1 MKSKSKGISA
11 NIWLY
16 LGVFSILILVMLW
29 FFQIIFLKLHYEASV
44 KHNLNA
50 TVREIQKYN
59 RNDLVSNID
68 NIAYK
73 NDVCIEVISKNSII
87 SYSGIKSS
95 GCNTSGEIYYKFKN
109 DFIDDNLNKSSF
121 EFTNSKYN
129 NKTIV
134 KAVKIDNDYVFVSAN
149 LEILENTFIILNNQL
164 GIVTLVILG
173 LSVCMGYFINRKIA
187 KPIVDI
193 TEKAEELRRGN
204 YDVNFKSE
212 DGIYEIRELA
222 ETLDSMTNELSKT
235 ESVRR
240 EFLANVSHD
249 IKTPLTMIK
258 AYAEMV
264 RDISYNDD
272 DKRNANLNVIV
283 MEVDR
288 LNILVNDILVL
299 SRLQAGAESLEIE
312 KFDLNFLVKD
322 CLTRYDIYK
331 EDGYEFVY
339 SFNGKSAMIEADK
352 KRMQQVIYNLI
363 NNAVQYTGD
372 DKKIFID
379 VSESKKWII
388 FSVRDTGKGMKKE
401 EIRHI
406 WDKYYKIDKKYKR
419 STVGSGIGLSIVK
432 TICENHKFLYGVDT
446 EVNHGSKFWIKI
458 RKK

>member
-68 NIAYK
+68 SIAYK

-212 DGIYEIRELA
+212 EGIYEIRELA

-299 SRLQAGAESLEIE
+299 SRLQAWAESLEIE
-312 KFDLNFLVKD
+312 KFDLKFLVRD

-446 EVNHGSKFWIKI
+446 EVNHGSKFWVKI

>member
-68 NIAYK
+68 SIAYK

-212 DGIYEIRELA
+212 EGIYEIRELA

-312 KFDLNFLVKD
+312 KFDLNFLVRD

-363 NNAVQYTGD
+363 NNAAQYTGD

-446 EVNHGSKFWIKI
+446 EVNHGSKFWVKI

>member
-68 NIAYK
+68 SIAYK

-212 DGIYEIRELA
+212 EGIYEIRELA

-312 KFDLNFLVKD
+312 KFDLNFLVRD

-388 FSVRDTGKGMKKE
+388 FSVRDTGKGIKEE

-446 EVNHGSKFWIKI
+446 EVNHGSKFWVKI
-458 RKK
+458 RRK

>member
-68 NIAYK
+68 SIAYK

-212 DGIYEIRELA
+212 EGI
-222 ETLDSMTNELSKT
+222 
-235 ESVRR
+235 
-240 EFLANVSHD
+240 
-249 IKTPLTMIK
+249 
-258 AYAEMV
+258 
-264 RDISYNDD
+264 
-272 DKRNANLNVIV
+272 
-283 MEVDR
+283 
-288 LNILVNDILVL
+288 
-299 SRLQAGAESLEIE
+299 
-312 KFDLNFLVKD
+312 
-322 CLTRYDIYK
+322 C
-331 EDGYEFVY
+331 
-339 SFNGKSAMIEADK
+339 
-352 KRMQQVIYNLI
+352 
-363 NNAVQYTGD
+363 
-372 DKKIFID
+372 
-379 VSESKKWII
+379 
-388 FSVRDTGKGMKKE
+388 
-401 EIRHI
+401 
-406 WDKYYKIDKKYKR
+406 
-419 STVGSGIGLSIVK
+419 
-432 TICENHKFLYGVDT
+432 
-446 EVNHGSKFWIKI
+446 
-458 RKK
+458 

>member
-59 RNDLVSNID
+59 RNDLVNNID
-68 NIAYK
+68 SIAYK

-212 DGIYEIRELA
+212 EGIYEIRELA

-312 KFDLNFLVKD
+312 KFDLNFLVRD

-446 EVNHGSKFWIKI
+446 EVNHGSKFWVKI

>member
-68 NIAYK
+68 SIAYK

-212 DGIYEIRELA
+212 EGIYEIRELA

-312 KFDLNFLVKD
+312 KFDLNFLVRD

-388 FSVRDTGKGMKKE
+388 FSVRDTGKGIKEE

-446 EVNHGSKFWIKI
+446 EVNHGSKFWVKI

>member
-446 EVNHGSKFWIKI
+446 EVNHGSKFWVKI

>member
-68 NIAYK
+68 SIAYK

-312 KFDLNFLVKD
+312 KFDLNFLVRD

-446 EVNHGSKFWIKI
+446 EVNHGSKFWVKI

>member
-16 LGVFSILILVMLW
+16 LGIFSILILVMLW

-73 NDVCIEVISKNSII
+73 NDVCIEIISKNSII

-134 KAVKIDNDYVFVSAN
+134 KAVRIDNDYVFVSAN

-164 GIVTLVILG
+164 GIVTFVILG

-212 DGIYEIRELA
+212 EGIYEIRELA

-299 SRLQAGAESLEIE
+299 SRLQAGAESLEME
-312 KFDLNFLVKD
+312 WFDLNFLVRD

-331 EDGYEFVY
+331 EDGYEFIY

-363 NNAVQYTGD
+363 DNAAKYTGD
-372 DKKIFID
+372 DKKVFID

-388 FSVRDTGKGMKKE
+388 FSVRDTGKGIKEE

-446 EVNHGSKFWIKI
+446 EVNHGSKFWVKI

>member
-68 NIAYK
+68 SIAYK

-212 DGIYEIRELA
+212 EGIYEIRELA

-312 KFDLNFLVKD
+312 KFDLNFLVRD

-363 NNAVQYTGD
+363 NNAVQYTGY

-446 EVNHGSKFWIKI
+446 EVNHGSKFWVKI

>member
-379 VSESKKWII
+379 VSECKKWII
-388 FSVRDTGKGMKKE
+388 FSVRDTGKGIKEE

-446 EVNHGSKFWIKI
+446 EVNHGSKFWVKI

>member
-68 NIAYK
+68 SIAYK

-134 KAVKIDNDYVFVSAN
+134 KAVRIDNDYVFVSAN

-164 GIVTLVILG
+164 GIVTFVILG

-212 DGIYEIRELA
+212 EGIYEIRELA

-312 KFDLNFLVKD
+312 KFDLNFLVRD

-379 VSESKKWII
+379 VSENKKWII
-388 FSVRDTGKGMKKE
+388 FSVRDTGKGIKEE

-446 EVNHGSKFWIKI
+446 EVNHGSKFWVKI

>member
-1 MKSKSKGISA
+1 
-11 NIWLY
+11 
-16 LGVFSILILVMLW
+16 MLW

-68 NIAYK
+68 SIAYK

-212 DGIYEIRELA
+212 EGIYEIRELA

-312 KFDLNFLVKD
+312 KFDLNFLVRD

-388 FSVRDTGKGMKKE
+388 FSVLDTGKGMKKE

-446 EVNHGSKFWIKI
+446 EVNHGSKFWVKI

>member
-68 NIAYK
+68 SIAYK

-87 SYSGIKSS
+87 SYSCIKSS

-212 DGIYEIRELA
+212 EGIYEIRELA

-312 KFDLNFLVKD
+312 KFDLNFLVRD

-446 EVNHGSKFWIKI
+446 EVNHGSKFWVKI

>member
-68 NIAYK
+68 SIAYK

-212 DGIYEIRELA
+212 EGIYEIRELA

-312 KFDLNFLVKD
+312 KFDLNFLVRD

-379 VSESKKWII
+379 VSENKKWII
-388 FSVRDTGKGMKKE
+388 FSVRDTGKGIKEE

-446 EVNHGSKFWIKI
+446 EVNHGSKFWVKI

>member
-1 MKSKSKGISA
+1 
-11 NIWLY
+11 
-16 LGVFSILILVMLW
+16 MLW

-68 NIAYK
+68 SIAYK

-212 DGIYEIRELA
+212 EGIYEIRELA

-312 KFDLNFLVKD
+312 KFDLNFLVRD

-446 EVNHGSKFWIKI
+446 EVNHGSKFWVKI

>member
-68 NIAYK
+68 SIAYK

-212 DGIYEIRELA
+212 EGIYEIRELA

-288 LNILVNDILVL
+288 LNIIVNDILVL

-312 KFDLNFLVKD
+312 KFDLNFLVRD

-446 EVNHGSKFWIKI
+446 EVNHGSKFWVKI

>member
-1 MKSKSKGISA
+1 
-11 NIWLY
+11 
-16 LGVFSILILVMLW
+16 MLW

-388 FSVRDTGKGMKKE
+388 FSVRDTGKGIKEE

-446 EVNHGSKFWIKI
+446 EVNHGSKFWVKI

>member
-68 NIAYK
+68 SIAYK

-212 DGIYEIRELA
+212 EGIYEIRELA

-312 KFDLNFLVKD
+312 KFDLNFLVRD

>member
-68 NIAYK
+68 SIAYK

-212 DGIYEIRELA
+212 EGIYEIRELA

-312 KFDLNFLVKD
+312 KLDLNFLVRD

-446 EVNHGSKFWIKI
+446 EVNHGSKFWVKI

>member
-68 NIAYK
+68 SLAYK

-212 DGIYEIRELA
+212 EGIYEIRELA

-312 KFDLNFLVKD
+312 KFDLNFLVRD

-446 EVNHGSKFWIKI
+446 EVNHGSKFWVKI

>member
-1 MKSKSKGISA
+1 
-11 NIWLY
+11 
-16 LGVFSILILVMLW
+16 MLW

-68 NIAYK
+68 SIAYK

-212 DGIYEIRELA
+212 EGIYEIRELA

-312 KFDLNFLVKD
+312 KFDLNFLVRD

>member
-68 NIAYK
+68 SIAYK

-212 DGIYEIRELA
+212 EGIYEIRELA

-312 KFDLNFLVKD
+312 KFDLNFLVRD

-388 FSVRDTGKGMKKE
+388 FSVRDTGKGIKKE

-446 EVNHGSKFWIKI
+446 EVNHGSKFWVKI

>member
-1 MKSKSKGISA
+1 
-11 NIWLY
+11 
-16 LGVFSILILVMLW
+16 MLW

-68 NIAYK
+68 SIAYK

-109 DFIDDNLNKSSF
+109 DFVDDNLNKSSF

-212 DGIYEIRELA
+212 EGIYEIRELA

-312 KFDLNFLVKD
+312 KFDFNFLVRD

-446 EVNHGSKFWIKI
+446 EVNHGSKFWVKI

>member
-68 NIAYK
+68 SIAYK

-212 DGIYEIRELA
+212 EGIYEIRELA

-312 KFDLNFLVKD
+312 KFDLNFLVRD

-372 DKKIFID
+372 DKKIFVD

-446 EVNHGSKFWIKI
+446 EVNHGSKFWVKI

>member
-1 MKSKSKGISA
+1 
-11 NIWLY
+11 
-16 LGVFSILILVMLW
+16 MLW

-59 RNDLVSNID
+59 RNDLVNNID
-68 NIAYK
+68 SIAYK

-212 DGIYEIRELA
+212 EGIYEIRELA

-312 KFDLNFLVKD
+312 KFDLNFLVRD

-446 EVNHGSKFWIKI
+446 EVNHGSKFWVKI

>member
-68 NIAYK
+68 SIAYK

-212 DGIYEIRELA
+212 EGIYEIRELA

-312 KFDLNFLVKD
+312 KFDLNFLVRD

-446 EVNHGSKFWIKI
+446 EVNHGSKFWVKI

>member
-1 MKSKSKGISA
+1 
-11 NIWLY
+11 
-16 LGVFSILILVMLW
+16 MLW

-68 NIAYK
+68 SIAYK

-134 KAVKIDNDYVFVSAN
+134 KAVRIDNDYVFVSAN

-164 GIVTLVILG
+164 GIVTFVILG

-212 DGIYEIRELA
+212 EGIYEIRELA

-312 KFDLNFLVKD
+312 KFDLNFLVRD

-446 EVNHGSKFWIKI
+446 EVNHGSKFWVKI

>member
-68 NIAYK
+68 SIAYK

-212 DGIYEIRELA
+212 EGIYEIRELA
-222 ETLDSMTNELSKT
+222 ETLDSMTNELSKS

-312 KFDLNFLVKD
+312 KFDLNFLVRD

-446 EVNHGSKFWIKI
+446 EVNHGSKFWVKI

>member
-379 VSESKKWII
+379 VSECKKWII
-388 FSVRDTGKGMKKE
+388 FSVRDTGKGIKEE

>member
-1 MKSKSKGISA
+1 
-11 NIWLY
+11 
-16 LGVFSILILVMLW
+16 MLW

-68 NIAYK
+68 SIAYK

-212 DGIYEIRELA
+212 EGIYEIRELA

-235 ESVRR
+235 EYVRR

-312 KFDLNFLVKD
+312 KFDLNFLVRD

-446 EVNHGSKFWIKI
+446 EVNHGSKFWVKI

>member
-68 NIAYK
+68 SIAYK

-164 GIVTLVILG
+164 CIVTLVILG

-212 DGIYEIRELA
+212 EGIYEIRELA

-312 KFDLNFLVKD
+312 KFDLNFLVRD

-379 VSESKKWII
+379 VSENKKWII
-388 FSVRDTGKGMKKE
+388 FSVRDTGKGIKEE

-446 EVNHGSKFWIKI
+446 EVNHGSKFWVKI

>member
-68 NIAYK
+68 SIAYK

-212 DGIYEIRELA
+212 EGIYEIRELA

-312 KFDLNFLVKD
+312 KFDLNFLVRD

-388 FSVRDTGKGMKKE
+388 FSVLDTGKGMKKE

-446 EVNHGSKFWIKI
+446 EVNHGSKFWVKI

>member
-1 MKSKSKGISA
+1 MKNFKKWLMLVVCALAASSLLGQEKDWANFGRYAELNKTVELPSKVVFMGNSITEGWWNNDSLFFKNNGFIGRGISGQTTA
-11 NIWLY
+11 QMLVRFRADVINLKPKAVVILAGTNDIAQNNGYISQENI
-16 LGVFSILILVMLW
+16 LG
-29 FFQIIFLKLHYEASV
+29 
-44 KHNLNA
+44 N
-50 TVREIQKYN
+50 
-59 RNDLVSNID
+59 
-68 NIAYK
+68 
-73 NDVCIEVISKNSII
+73 II
-87 SYSGIKSS
+87 SMTELAKANHIDVILCSVLPAY
-95 GCNTSGEIYYKFKN
+95 
-109 DFIDDNLNKSSF
+109 DFGWRKGLEPADKIIELNK
-121 EFTNSKYN
+121 
-129 NKTIV
+129 
-134 KAVKIDNDYVFVSAN
+134 
-149 LEILENTFIILNNQL
+149 
-164 GIVTLVILG
+164 
-173 LSVCMGYFINRKIA
+173 
-187 KPIVDI
+187 
-193 TEKAEELRRGN
+193 
-204 YDVNFKSE
+204 
-212 DGIYEIRELA
+212 
-222 ETLDSMTNELSKT
+222 
-235 ESVRR
+235 
-240 EFLANVSHD
+240 
-249 IKTPLTMIK
+249 MIK

-312 KFDLNFLVKD
+312 KFDLNFLVRD

-352 KRMQQVIYNLI
+352 KRMQQVIY
-363 NNAVQYTGD
+363 NAVQYTGD

-446 EVNHGSKFWIKI
+446 EVNHGSKFWVKI

>member
-1 MKSKSKGISA
+1 
-11 NIWLY
+11 
-16 LGVFSILILVMLW
+16 MLW

-312 KFDLNFLVKD
+312 KFDLNFLVRD

-446 EVNHGSKFWIKI
+446 EVNHGSKFWVKI

>member
-68 NIAYK
+68 SIAYK

-164 GIVTLVILG
+164 GIVTFVILG

-212 DGIYEIRELA
+212 EGIYEIRELA

-312 KFDLNFLVKD
+312 KFDLNFLVRD

-446 EVNHGSKFWIKI
+446 EVNHGSKFWVKI

>member
-68 NIAYK
+68 SIAYK

-193 TEKAEELRRGN
+193 TEKAEELRWGN

-212 DGIYEIRELA
+212 EGIYEIRELA

-312 KFDLNFLVKD
+312 KFDLNFLVRD

-446 EVNHGSKFWIKI
+446 EVNHGSKFWVKI

>member
-1 MKSKSKGISA
+1 M
-11 NIWLY
+11 
-16 LGVFSILILVMLW
+16 GVFSILILVMLW

-68 NIAYK
+68 SIAYK

-212 DGIYEIRELA
+212 EGIYEIRELA

-312 KFDLNFLVKD
+312 KFDLNFLVRD

-446 EVNHGSKFWIKI
+446 EVNHGSKFWVKI